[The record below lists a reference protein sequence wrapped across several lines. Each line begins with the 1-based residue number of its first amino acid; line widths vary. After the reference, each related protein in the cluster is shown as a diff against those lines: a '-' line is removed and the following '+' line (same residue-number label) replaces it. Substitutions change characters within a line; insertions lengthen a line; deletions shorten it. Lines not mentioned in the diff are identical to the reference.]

1 MDKKESIGI
10 KNNNPLNIRR
20 SSQKFINEQKS
31 DNDFK
36 KFSSMVYG
44 VRAAIRIIH
53 TYYFNYRYNTIEKI
67 ISRWV
72 PPMENSTK
80 NYIDIVS
87 KRSHILPNVIVIYT
101 KDNILSIIKAMAYV
115 ESHVELSKEIL
126 EEAWKLA
133 QDL

>member
-10 KNNNPLNIRR
+10 RNNNPLNIRR

-36 KFSSMVYG
+36 KFSSVVYG
-44 VRAAIRIIH
+44 VRAAIKIIH

-67 ISRWV
+67 ISRWA

-80 NYIDIVS
+80 DYIDIVS

-115 ESHVELSKEIL
+115 ESHVELPKEIL

>member
-1 MDKKESIGI
+1 MDKKETIGI
-10 KNNNPLNIRR
+10 RNNNPLNIRR

-67 ISRWV
+67 ISRWA

-80 NYIDIVS
+80 DYIDIVS

-101 KDNILSIIKAMAYV
+101 KDNILAIIKAMVYV